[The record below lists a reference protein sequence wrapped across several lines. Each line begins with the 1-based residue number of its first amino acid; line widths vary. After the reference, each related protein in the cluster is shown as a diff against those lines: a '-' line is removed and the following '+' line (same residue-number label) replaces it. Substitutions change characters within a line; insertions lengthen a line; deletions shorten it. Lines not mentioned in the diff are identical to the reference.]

1 MAPHWEK
8 PVPREVFGEAAR
20 QTLASGIRLDPYLVW
35 ATLGRR
41 ENPAGGSGGRMPIAL
56 ELKRGGVTARQLA
69 HEIDRHGWQDWIW
82 MSALYR
88 DPPDRLESTRFC
100 TAHVTREFFTRLGT
114 DLSGKIERLTGMVTL
129 PPAHGVRP
137 HGRAA
142 LSPVPACAFPAR
154 MIVGV
159 CEEELSFFHRRHAQH
174 SFGTD
179 TRFHCFW
186 NQNDAM
192 NSARGLGYGGELL
205 KNRMNALLSDASPAS
220 SQALAHR
227 PGLPAGPEE
236 RPPMIGVQLRHVTRD
251 RTLRGGVGPS
261 PDASLLDAVRYVAQR
276 AHDIGGPRSHPLV
289 SMNAGDVAWQQ
300 DGSSLIEGALDELM
314 DIGACSIILPSGTD
328 NWAPCRDTRT
338 IITQAVLQWP
348 VPAGC
353 ATPGFAEIWLD
364 GAGAEPDIDIQVVT
378 PGGVGSAWLARGEIG
393 VCMQGADRLCSVVHL
408 GRGARGARPMILV
421 AVQPTAHRA
430 PPGRWIIR
438 LRNNAR
444 TAVTAFAWMSGD
456 EAPEDLPLA
465 APVHS
470 RDGGD

>member
-1 MAPHWEK
+1 MAPHWERA
-8 PVPREVFGEAAR
+8 VPRDMFGEAAR

-35 ATLGRR
+35 ANLGQRA
-41 ENPAGGSGGRMPIAL
+41 NPAGGSGARMPIAF
-56 ELKRGGVTARQLA
+56 ELKRGGLTARQLA
-69 HEIDRHGWQDWIW
+69 QEIDRCGWQEWIW

-88 DPPDRLESTRFC
+88 DPPERLESTRFC
-100 TAHVTREFFTRLGT
+100 TAHITREFFARLGT
-114 DLSGKIERLTGMVTL
+114 DLSGKIERLTGMTTL
-129 PPAHGVRP
+129 ASASGVRP
-137 HGRAA
+137 HGRAT

-186 NQNDAM
+186 NQNDAA

-205 KNRMNALLSDASPAS
+205 KNRMNALLSDASTTS
-220 SQALAHR
+220 NQTHLHR
-227 PGLPAGPEE
+227 PGPPTGPEE
-236 RPPMIGVQLRHVTRD
+236 RPPMIGVQLQRRS
-251 RTLRGGVGPS
+251 RTVRGGVGPS

-328 NWAPCRDTRT
+328 NWAQCRDPR
-338 IITQAVLQWP
+338 IISTQAVLPWP
-348 VPAGC
+348 VPAAC
-353 ATPGFAEIWLD
+353 ASPSFAEIWLD
-364 GAGAEPDIDIQVVT
+364 GAGADPDIDIEVVT
-378 PGGVGSAWLARGEIG
+378 PDGVGSAWLTRGEIG
-393 VCMQGADRLCSVVHL
+393 IYRQGADTLCSIVHL
-408 GRGARGARPMILV
+408 GRGARGARPMILI
-421 AVQPTAHRA
+421 AVQPTAHIA
-430 PPGRWIIR
+430 PSGRWLIR

-456 EAPEDLPLA
+456 EASEDLPLA

-470 RDGGD
+470 REGGD